1 MELLNELLSPLARV
15 ARENLYQISLIII
28 ATLLV
33 IYGTNINNLVRGMVS
48 GFHFVVRVAAFIAL
62 VTVGYGAI
70 SVLLVPQLHK
80 ALAMLPNLWLPI
92 AIASIFVLLGALIE
106 KKKP

>member
-1 MELLNELLSPLARV
+1 MELLNDLLTPLAKV
-15 ARENLYQISLIII
+15 ARGNLYQISLIII

-33 IYGTNINNLVRGMVS
+33 IYGTTINDFVRGIVK

-80 ALAMLPNLWLPI
+80 ALGMLPNLWLPVV
-92 AIASIFVLLGALIE
+92 IFVIFVALGVLIE